1 METTPILAWTLVGE
15 CAIPGDVQSL
25 LVQGEQA
32 VAAYRTFR
40 DTAIFTNMRLIVRDA
55 QGMTGKK
62 VEIYSLPY
70 SRIDMWSSENAGTL
84 DWNSE
89 LEMWTRAGHIKVKL
103 GKGIDVRKLDNLIAH
118 MVLHAR

>member
-1 METTPILAWTLVGE
+1 METSAILAWTLVAE
-15 CAIPGDVQSL
+15 CPIPPDVQQL

-32 VAAYRTFR
+32 VAAYRTYR

-55 QGMTGKK
+55 QGMSGKK
-62 VEIYSLPY
+62 IEIHSLPY

-84 DWNSE
+84 DLNSE

-103 GKGIDVRKLDNLIAH
+103 GKGLDVRKLDSLIAH

>member
-15 CAIPGDVQSL
+15 CAIPGDVQLL

>member
-1 METTPILAWTLVGE
+1 METSSILAWTLVAE
-15 CAIPGDVQSL
+15 CPIPPDVQRM

-40 DTAIFTNMRLIVRDA
+40 DMAIFTNQRLIVRDA
-55 QGMTGKK
+55 QGISGKK

-70 SRIDMWSSENAGTL
+70 SRIDMWSSENAGTI

-89 LEMWTRAGHIKVKL
+89 LELWTRAGHIKVKL
-103 GKGIDVRKLDNLIAH
+103 NKGIDVRRLDNLIAH

>member
-1 METTPILAWTLVGE
+1 MEAAPVLVWTLVSE
-15 CAIPGDVQSL
+15 CPVPSDVQQL
-25 LVQGEQA
+25 LAQGEQA
-32 VAAYRTFR
+32 VAAYRTYR
-40 DTAIFTNMRLIVRDA
+40 DMAIFTNMRLIVRDA

-89 LEMWTRAGHIKVKL
+89 LELWTRAGHIKVKL
-103 GKGIDVRKLDNLIAH
+103 GKGIDVRRLDNLIAH
-118 MVLHAR
+118 LVLQSR